1 MSEIVVSKR
10 GDLILRRANVEA
22 GAKKLIELTADPS
35 QLSPTPIS
43 AMRVALDHVH
53 TVLSEYEAQH
63 AEEKAPHLKA
73 GRDVDAVWM
82 PTIKVLREAKARL
95 AEVTA
100 AGMAAVEE
108 TREAVAAAALQA
120 DADGN
125 TTALAR
131 ASDAATELAKVDTA
145 SVKREWYAQAID
157 LARLPVEY
165 RLADERK
172 LATLCKG
179 VPANLA
185 PPDVEGVTWALR
197 AKLNARKVKP

>member
-10 GDLILRRANVEA
+10 GDLILRKNNVEA
-22 GAKKLIELTADPS
+22 GARQLLELVKDT
-35 QLSPTPIS
+35 S
-43 AMRVALDHVH
+43 APHPEMIPRLRESLDLVH
-53 TVLSEYEAQH
+53 TTLSEYEAQH

-73 GRDVDAVWM
+73 GREIDAVWM

-108 TREAVAAAALQA
+108 TLEAVAATALQA

-125 TTALAR
+125 TEALVQ
-131 ASDAATELAKVDTA
+131 ASTAATDLAKVDTA
-145 SVKREWYAQAID
+145 GVKREWYAWAID

-165 RLADERK
+165 RLSDDRK
-172 LATLCKG
+172 LAALCKG
-179 VPANLA
+179 VPANLT

-197 AKLNARKVKP
+197 AKLSARRVKP